1 VGGNSACRSRKCR
14 PCRGFLLMT
23 RPVSHRFP
31 FPSFRASAAGYAVTS
46 LRDSRRHAI
55 SHCRISRRI
64 GISILERYNG
74 GAMARSMNSGEFR
87 ALAEFR
93 YQIRQFLYGSEQA
106 ARAAG
111 LEPQQYLFLL
121 ALRGL
126 PAGRESTI
134 RELAE
139 RMQLRHHSVVELVNR
154 LERQQLLRRERSRTD
169 RRQVLLCLTPRGEK
183 ILSRLARQRIA
194 ELRTAAPALV
204 RALTAV
210 IRSTRAK
217 TSSRPRM
224 AGREPSA
231 Q

>member
-1 VGGNSACRSRKCR
+1 MANAMS
-14 PCRGFLLMT
+14 
-23 RPVSHRFP
+23 
-31 FPSFRASAAGYAVTS
+31 
-46 LRDSRRHAI
+46 
-55 SHCRISRRI
+55 
-64 GISILERYNG
+64 SI
-74 GAMARSMNSGEFR
+74 EFR

-93 YQIRQFLYGSEQA
+93 YQIRQFLNGSEQA

-126 PAGRESTI
+126 PIGREGTI

-139 RMQLRHHSVVELVNR
+139 RMQLRHHSVVELVDR

-169 RRQVLLCLTPRGEK
+169 RRQVIVRLTPRGQK
-183 ILSRLARQRIA
+183 ILSRLALQRLA

-210 IRSTRAK
+210 IRSTRANMSNR
-217 TSSRPRM
+217 TRTATRD
-224 AGREPSA
+224 